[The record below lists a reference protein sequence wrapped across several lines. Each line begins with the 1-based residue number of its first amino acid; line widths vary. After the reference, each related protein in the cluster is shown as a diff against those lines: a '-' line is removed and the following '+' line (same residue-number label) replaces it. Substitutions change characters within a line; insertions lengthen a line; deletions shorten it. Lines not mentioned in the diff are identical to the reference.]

1 MAQRLVSCRIA
12 LLAIWIVAAPMVAAS
27 PQRSPCVPPAGTKLV
42 EFRSGDNVLRGF
54 IDLPAGTGRH
64 PAIMLIHGGAD
75 TDVTADVDYWKE
87 MRTAF
92 RRAGIATLAWDK
104 AGNGCSSGSYSSR
117 LLPIQERATEA
128 LAALE
133 ILKRRADIDPTRI
146 GLWALSQGGWVAPM
160 VAVRSPSIA
169 YLIVVSGPGR
179 DALSLGLYP
188 AIHVLREAGVSGPE
202 ADAAYWTLRRSLAV
216 LRAGGTAEESAAV
229 TAPLRKY
236 PALQKAYGLDAATAE
251 SIRVLLEQPEWS
263 IDASVFL
270 EQLHRPTLAI
280 FGERDAVVDWR
291 ESMTVYRNSFA
302 RSGHRDLTIKTFPE
316 ADHEMVPPASAR
328 RVGSTVVEGY
338 LETMIE
344 WLAARNFT
352 GKPLTP

>member
-1 MAQRLVSCRIA
+1 MAQRLVSCRLA
-12 LLAIWIVAAPMVAAS
+12 MLAIWIVAAPMVAAAA
-27 PQRSPCVPPAGTKLV
+27 QRSPCVPPAGTQLV

-54 IDLPAGTGRH
+54 IDLPAGKGRH

-87 MRTAF
+87 LRAAF

-117 LLPIQERATEA
+117 LLPIQERVTEA

-133 ILKRRADIDPTRI
+133 ILKRREDIDPTRI

-160 VAVRSPSIA
+160 VAVRSRSIA

-216 LRAGGTAEESAAV
+216 LRAGGTAEELLLSLRRYANIQRCKRRTGSMSLLPNRSASCWRSRSGRSM
-229 TAPLRKY
+229 PLCSWSNSTGRHL
-236 PALQKAYGLDAATAE
+236 PSSA
-251 SIRVLLEQPEWS
+251 SVMPWS
-263 IDASVFL
+263 IGARAS
-270 EQLHRPTLAI
+270 RCIAI
-280 FGERDAVVDWR
+280 HLPDRV
-291 ESMTVYRNSFA
+291 
-302 RSGHRDLTIKTFPE
+302 
-316 ADHEMVPPASAR
+316 SA
-328 RVGSTVVEGY
+328 T
-338 LETMIE
+338 
-344 WLAARNFT
+344 
-352 GKPLTP
+352 